1 MIDLRNDINRKEIP
15 EIWNPKKVAD
25 IVGRVLNFNKQQ
37 KDQGIKLLTPK
48 QMLQRLPIAL
58 TQVKA
63 GNTFEHLLNE
73 MRHFIYYMYR
83 AKENTEKVYN
93 NIMNSIKF

>member
-1 MIDLRNDINRKEIP
+1 
-15 EIWNPKKVAD
+15 
-25 IVGRVLNFNKQQ
+25 
-37 KDQGIKLLTPK
+37 
-48 QMLQRLPIAL
+48 MLQRLPIAL

-73 MRHFIYYMYR
+73 IRHFIYYMYR